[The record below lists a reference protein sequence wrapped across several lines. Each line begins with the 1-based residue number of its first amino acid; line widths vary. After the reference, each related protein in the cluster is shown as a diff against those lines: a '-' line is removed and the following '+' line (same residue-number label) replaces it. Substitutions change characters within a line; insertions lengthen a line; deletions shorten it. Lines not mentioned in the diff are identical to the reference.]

1 MSSYSSEMYGQL
13 NAFLHRPKPFSVY
26 TAPQLWTHSHVSRQ
40 MLLAHLDPNS
50 DLASHRPS
58 YIDASVEWIDQL
70 VGLQGKR
77 LCDLGCGPGLYAA
90 RFHDKGALVT
100 GLDIS
105 ETSLSHAISVAR
117 ESGQSITYVNAD
129 YTKIALPEE
138 MDIYTLIFQ
147 DFCVLSPLQRASL
160 LSSIRAALV
169 PGGHLVMDVSTLS
182 AFESFKERE
191 VVADRLMDGFWSAG
205 EYVGLLKSFKYQKQ
219 KVSLE
224 RYLIVEPDQHWE
236 IYNWMQYFSQDSLE
250 CELRAA
256 GFKLKEIAGSLTG
269 EPMAQGSMS
278 FGVIAINE

>member
-1 MSSYSSEMYGQL
+1 MSSYSSEMYGHL

-26 TAPQLWTHSHVSRQ
+26 TAVQLWSDPHVSRQ
-40 MLLAHLDPNS
+40 MLVAHLDPNS
-50 DLASHRPS
+50 DLASRRPS

-70 VGLQGKR
+70 VGLQGR
-77 LCDLGCGPGLYAA
+77 RICDLGCGPGLYAS
-90 RFHDKGALVT
+90 RFHEKGALVT

-105 ETSLSHAISVAR
+105 ETSLCHAISVAK

-129 YTKIALPEE
+129 YMKVDLPEE
-138 MDIYTLIFQ
+138 MDVFTLIFQ
-147 DFCVLSPLQRASL
+147 DFSVLSPEQRASL
-160 LSSIRAALV
+160 LSRIRAALV
-169 PGGHLVMDVSTLS
+169 PRGHLVMDVSTLS

-191 VVADRLMDGFWSAG
+191 IVADRLMDGFWSAG
-205 EYVGLLKSFKYQKQ
+205 EYIGLLKSFKYLEQ

-224 RYLIVEPDQHWE
+224 RYLIVEPNRKWE

-250 CELRAA
+250 RELRAA

-269 EPMAQGSMS
+269 EPLAQGSMS